1 MVNVTYTT
9 DLNNRLLTRR
19 IHNMIGADMDNGAR
33 LIIWYNDYYERL
45 DEPFALRPDVVI
57 APGAYNFGEWQFWL
71 TSDPSKRLYSEIQ
84 YKPQTFFD
92 GDRTDVS
99 LTLGLRLTDRLSTE
113 GKYSRNDVNLPAGD
127 FVAELGSIRVDYALS
142 PKMTLRTLTQ
152 YNSLSDQWSSSVR
165 FNYIYRPGSDIY
177 IVYDD
182 VRRDPTGLSEIR
194 DRQIL
199 VKFTYLLS
207 R

>member
-1 MVNVTYTT
+1 M
-9 DLNNRLLTRR
+9 
-19 IHNMIGADMDNGAR
+19 
-33 LIIWYNDYYERL
+33 
-45 DEPFALRPDVVI
+45 
-57 APGAYNFGEWQFWL
+57 
-71 TSDPSKRLYSEIQ
+71 
-84 YKPQTFFD
+84 
-92 GDRTDVS
+92 
-99 LTLGLRLTDRLSTE
+99 
-113 GKYSRNDVNLPAGD
+113 
-127 FVAELGSIRVDYALS
+127 AELGSIRVDYALS
-142 PKMTLRTLTQ
+142 PKMTMRTLTQ

>member
-1 MVNVTYTT
+1 M
-9 DLNNRLLTRR
+9 
-19 IHNMIGADMDNGAR
+19 
-33 LIIWYNDYYERL
+33 
-45 DEPFALRPDVVI
+45 
-57 APGAYNFGEWQFWL
+57 
-71 TSDPSKRLYSEIQ
+71 
-84 YKPQTFFD
+84 
-92 GDRTDVS
+92 
-99 LTLGLRLTDRLSTE
+99 
-113 GKYSRNDVNLPAGD
+113 NLPAGD